1 VLLKAACCDGVD
13 IDTGLRNHQGRQARE
28 FSTQLVFLNKI
39 FKQAEVRIIRQRL
52 KGLFS
57 INCRDYHSVNHTNL
71 NLAARKGL
79 FYSKKTL
86 KTHSGNMP
94 VKSNVLGLSKP
105 LKLEDLDDDDMVNC
119 DASLSSHSNVLSH
132 QGLCLVQ
139 QLDTK
144 SIHKRCKEDLIDDT
158 NKFKHYFNAVTRND
172 TQRWLRL

>member
-1 VLLKAACCDGVD
+1 VLLKAACYDGVD
-13 IDTGLRNHQGRQARE
+13 IDTSLRNHQGRQARE

-86 KTHSGNMP
+86 SLKTDQGPNNTP
-94 VKSNVLGLSKP
+94 VVKSNVLGLSKP

-119 DASLSSHSNVLSH
+119 DASLSSDSNVLSH
-132 QGLCLVQ
+132 QGLCLV
-139 QLDTK
+139 
-144 SIHKRCKEDLIDDT
+144 
-158 NKFKHYFNAVTRND
+158 
-172 TQRWLRL
+172 